1 VKVIETALEG
11 VFILELFHA
20 QDNRG
25 SFTKTFHAGD
35 FQSHGLNTQWRESY
49 FSTNHRGVVR
59 GMHFQTPP
67 QDHEKLVFCT
77 RGKLMDVI
85 LDLRTASP
93 TYGQHI
99 CIELSE
105 ETATAVYIPK
115 GMAHGFE
122 SLVDE
127 TTMVYNVATV
137 YHPENDQGV
146 LYNIFGCAWKT
157 KNPIVSQRDLA
168 FGTFNDYASPF

>member
-1 VKVIETALEG
+1 MKVIETALEG

-20 QDNRG
+20 QDQRG
-25 SFTKTFHAGD
+25 AFTKTFHSKD
-35 FQSHGLNTQWRESY
+35 FENNGLNAIWRESY
-49 FSTNHRGVVR
+49 FSTNHKGVIR

-67 QDHEKLVFCT
+67 QDHEKLVYCT
-77 RGKLMDVI
+77 RGKLMDVVV
-85 LDLRTASP
+85 DLRTSSP

-99 CIELSE
+99 SIELSE
-105 ETATAVYIPK
+105 DSATAVYIPK

-122 SLVDE
+122 SLEDH

-137 YHPENDQGV
+137 YHPENDQGI
-146 LYNIFGCAWKT
+146 LYNSFNCEWHT

-168 FGTFNDYASPF
+168 FNALKDYKSPF